1 MDVITFD
8 RLSRQRGVILA
19 MVLLVLVGLVI
30 HIYALVFSPAY
41 GTMKPGGRSRDDLHP
56 FCWTVGHGISDDSS
70 QTEWDTGTKS
80 TINKEVEGVGKRAK
94 AVYHIRSLSSWTNK
108 TPSLA
113 NIDLYCA
120 IKSVKTQ
127 ESITEHYIKELYFRL
142 VLALTGTTEEH
153 GHQWVLGSAGH
164 GMA

>member
-41 GTMKPGGRSRDDLHP
+41 GTMKGSGSYGARPTHKFKGLMIEQPGGRSRDDLHP

-94 AVYHIRSLSSWTNK
+94 AVYHIRS
-108 TPSLA
+108 SLC
-113 NIDLYCA
+113 NLLLI
-120 IKSVKTQ
+120 
-127 ESITEHYIKELYFRL
+127 EL
-142 VLALTGTTEEH
+142 
-153 GHQWVLGSAGH
+153 
-164 GMA
+164 